1 MPIHDQGYRRYEGRR
16 LPPGGAWWVIARTDL
31 LAGMRSRLFVGLLL
45 LAWLPF
51 VVRVVQIYFSSS
63 YADLPL
69 LAVNARTFRTFLN
82 QQWFFIFLVT
92 ISMAGAI
99 ADDRRVN
106 ALQLYLSRPLTRVEY
121 LVGKLVPAL
130 VYLLGVT
137 LAPALL
143 LLLMQVAMSGSMS
156 FVIENL
162 FLVPAITLVC
172 LVEALLYAFAIMAL
186 SAISKSRRFVAV
198 TFAGVLFFT
207 AAMSQALRAITGSRA
222 WAAISPGDMIDVVA
236 DAAFR
241 VGGQPPVPVP
251 VAVVV
256 IGALIGL
263 FIWVLERQ
271 VRGVEVVR

>member
-16 LPPGGAWWVIARTDL
+16 LPPGGAWWVVARTDL
-31 LAGMRSRLFVGLLL
+31 LAGMRSRMFVGLLL

-51 VVRVVQIYFSSS
+51 VVRVVQIYFSTS

-69 LAVNARTFRTFLN
+69 VAVNARTFRTFID
-82 QQWFFIFLVT
+82 QQWFFVFLVT

-143 LLLMQVAMSGSMS
+143 LLVMQVAMSGSLS
-156 FVIENL
+156 FLIENL

-172 LVEALLYAFAIMAL
+172 VVEALLWAFAIMAL

-222 WAAISPGDMIDVVA
+222 WAAISPGDMIDVLA

-241 VGGQPPVPVP
+241 VGGRPPVPVP

-263 FIWVLERQ
+263 SIWVLERQ